1 MRRAR
6 DLPLTGDLTS
16 LGIRLKFFFQGIEMR
31 HRVAHR
37 KLGRKTEH
45 RLALLRNLCTSLIT
59 HERLITTLP
68 KAKELRPFAERA
80 ITLGKRAL
88 AADAP
93 ESALHNRR
101 MAASYFFGGNT
112 NRLPDGG
119 YKRLKAP
126 RTAGVAALDK
136 LFDELA
142 SRFSERPGGYTR
154 ILKLGTR
161 RGDGAEMALIE
172 LLGSEAKSVHEDE
185 KKDDKKK
192 GRRFFGRRRN
202 KGAAEA
208 SSPGEEKPAKKA
220 AKPGATDKPA
230 RRSPKK
236 KGSGDTAAKPRARR
250 GKKEADE

>member
-1 MRRAR
+1 
-6 DLPLTGDLTS
+6 
-16 LGIRLKFFFQGIEMR
+16 MR

-93 ESALHNRR
+93 ERALHNRR
-101 MAASYFFGGNT
+101 LAASYFFSGNT
-112 NRLPDGG
+112 NRTPDGG
-119 YKRLKAP
+119 YKRPQAP

-136 LFDELA
+136 LFDEVA
-142 SRFSERPGGYTR
+142 SRFAERPGGYTR

-172 LLGSEAKSVHEDE
+172 LLGSETKAAHEDE
-185 KKDDKKK
+185 KKEEKKK
-192 GRRFFGRRRN
+192 ARSFFGRR
-202 KGAAEA
+202 
-208 SSPGEEKPAKKA
+208 KKA
-220 AKPGATDKPA
+220 ELKEGVPQEQPI
-230 RRSPKK
+230 RK
-236 KGSGDTAAKPRARR
+236 KGPSAKSSKQKEGKAQEQPVKKR
-250 GKKEADE
+250 GASNKALKRTETSE

>member
-1 MRRAR
+1 
-6 DLPLTGDLTS
+6 
-16 LGIRLKFFFQGIEMR
+16 MR

-101 MAASYFFGGNT
+101 LAASYFFGGNT
-112 NRLPDGG
+112 NRVPDGG
-119 YKRLKAP
+119 YKRPQAP

-136 LFDELA
+136 LFDEVA
-142 SRFSERPGGYTR
+142 SRFAERPGGYTR

-172 LLGSEAKSVHEDE
+172 LLGSEAKTVHEDDKKEE
-185 KKDDKKK
+185 KKKS
-192 GRRFFGRRRN
+192 RRFFGRG
-202 KGAAEA
+202 KKKDEAEA
-208 SSPGEEKPAKKA
+208 KSAGEEKPAKKTAKSASAGKA
-220 AKPGATDKPA
+220 AESKKKASGQTGSSTRT
-230 RRSPKK
+230 RRS
-236 KGSGDTAAKPRARR
+236 
-250 GKKEADE
+250 KKEAGE

>member
-1 MRRAR
+1 
-6 DLPLTGDLTS
+6 
-16 LGIRLKFFFQGIEMR
+16 MR

-88 AADAP
+88 AAEVPAG
-93 ESALHNRR
+93 ALHNRR
-101 MAASYFFGGNT
+101 LAAAYFFSGNN
-112 NRLPDGG
+112 NRVPDGG
-119 YKRLKAP
+119 YKRPQAP

-142 SRFSERPGGYTR
+142 SRFAERPGGYTR

-172 LLGSEAKSVHEDE
+172 LLGSETKQVHEDE
-185 KKDDKKK
+185 KKEEKKK
-192 GRRFFGRRRN
+192 GRRFFGRHKKAELKEGVPQEQPIKK
-202 KGAAEA
+202 KGASAKSSKKKEA
-208 SSPGEEKPAKKA
+208 MPQEQPAKK
-220 AKPGATDKPA
+220 KGAFTKA
-230 RRSPKK
+230 SKR
-236 KGSGDTAAKPRARR
+236 
-250 GKKEADE
+250 KETSE

>member
-1 MRRAR
+1 
-6 DLPLTGDLTS
+6 
-16 LGIRLKFFFQGIEMR
+16 MR

-88 AADAP
+88 TTDAP
-93 ESALHNRR
+93 QRALHNRR
-101 MAASYFFGGNT
+101 LAAAYFFSGNT
-112 NRLPDGG
+112 NRVPDGG
-119 YKRLKAP
+119 YKRPQAP

-136 LFDELA
+136 LFDEVA
-142 SRFSERPGGYTR
+142 ARFVERPGGYTR

-172 LLGSEAKSVHEDE
+172 LLGSEAKVAHQDE
-185 KKDDKKK
+185 KTEEKKT
-192 GRRFFGRRRN
+192 GRRFFGRR
-202 KGAAEA
+202 
-208 SSPGEEKPAKKA
+208 KKA
-220 AKPGATDKPA
+220 ELKEGVPQEQPIKKEGASAKSSRKKEGVPQEQPV
-230 RRSPKK
+230 KK
-236 KGSGDTAAKPRARR
+236 KGASTKASKR
-250 GKKEADE
+250 KETSE

>member
-1 MRRAR
+1 
-6 DLPLTGDLTS
+6 
-16 LGIRLKFFFQGIEMR
+16 MR

-88 AADAP
+88 AAEVP
-93 ESALHNRR
+93 ESALHKRR
-101 MAASYFFGGNT
+101 LAAAYFFTGNT
-112 NRLPDGG
+112 NRVPDGG
-119 YKRLKAP
+119 YKRPQAP
-126 RTAGVAALDK
+126 RSAGVAALDK

-142 SRFSERPGGYTR
+142 SRFAERPGGYTR

-172 LLGSEAKSVHEDE
+172 LLGSEAKEVHEHE
-185 KKDDKKK
+185 KTEEKKK
-192 GRRFFGRRRN
+192 GRRFFSRG
-202 KGAAEA
+202 KKKETGASVAA
-208 SSPGEEKPAKKA
+208 DDKPPRKS
-220 AKPGATDKPA
+220 AKPTASGKAGKP
-230 RRSPKK
+230 SKK
-236 KGSGDTAAKPRARR
+236 SADTEKKPTARR
-250 GKKEADE
+250 GKKEAGE

>member
-1 MRRAR
+1 
-6 DLPLTGDLTS
+6 
-16 LGIRLKFFFQGIEMR
+16 MR

-101 MAASYFFGGNT
+101 LAASYFFGGNT
-112 NRLPDGG
+112 NRVPDGG
-119 YKRLKAP
+119 YKRPQAP

-136 LFDELA
+136 LFDEVA
-142 SRFSERPGGYTR
+142 SRFAERPGGYTR

-172 LLGSEAKSVHEDE
+172 LLGSEAKTVHEDE
-185 KKDDKKK
+185 KKEEKKK
-192 GRRFFGRRRN
+192 SRRFFGRG
-202 KGAAEA
+202 KKKDEAEA
-208 SSPGEEKPAKKA
+208 KSAGEEKPAKKTAKSASAGKA
-220 AKPGATDKPA
+220 AESKKKASGQTGSSTRT
-230 RRSPKK
+230 RRS
-236 KGSGDTAAKPRARR
+236 
-250 GKKEADE
+250 KKEAGE

>member
-1 MRRAR
+1 
-6 DLPLTGDLTS
+6 
-16 LGIRLKFFFQGIEMR
+16 MR

-88 AADAP
+88 AADVPAG
-93 ESALHNRR
+93 ALHNRR
-101 MAASYFFGGNT
+101 LAAAYFFSGNT
-112 NRLPDGG
+112 NRVPDGG
-119 YKRLKAP
+119 YKRPQAA

-136 LFDELA
+136 LFDEVA
-142 SRFSERPGGYTR
+142 ARFTERPGGYTR

-172 LLGSEAKSVHEDE
+172 LVGSETQEVHQEE
-185 KKDDKKK
+185 KKESKQTA
-192 GRRFFGRRRN
+192 RRFFGRR
-202 KGAAEA
+202 KKAELKEGVPQEQPIKKKEA
-208 SSPGEEKPAKKA
+208 SAKSSTKKEASAQEKPAKK
-220 AKPGATDKPA
+220 KGASRKA
-230 RRSPKK
+230 SKR
-236 KGSGDTAAKPRARR
+236 
-250 GKKEADE
+250 KETSE

>member
-1 MRRAR
+1 
-6 DLPLTGDLTS
+6 
-16 LGIRLKFFFQGIEMR
+16 MR

-88 AADAP
+88 VAEVPAG
-93 ESALHNRR
+93 ALHNRR
-101 MAASYFFGGNT
+101 LAAAYFFSGNT
-112 NRLPDGG
+112 NRVPDGG
-119 YKRLKAP
+119 YKRPQAP

-136 LFDELA
+136 LFDEVA
-142 SRFSERPGGYTR
+142 ARFAERPGGYTR

-172 LLGSEAKSVHEDE
+172 LVGSETQEVHQEEKKDE
-185 KKDDKKK
+185 KKKAS
-192 GRRFFGRRRN
+192 RFFGRR
-202 KGAAEA
+202 
-208 SSPGEEKPAKKA
+208 KKA
-220 AKPGATDKPA
+220 ELKEGVPQEQPI
-230 RRSPKK
+230 KK
-236 KGSGDTAAKPRARR
+236 KGASAKSSK
-250 GKKEADE
+250 KKEATPQAQPVKRKGASTKASKRKKTSE